1 LRIAKIA
8 KIAEIEPHISS
19 GGSFELSGGSFE
31 LSVVS
36 TCILAI
42 SAIVAIF

>member
-1 LRIAKIA
+1 LSELPKIARIAKIA
-8 KIAEIEPHISS
+8 KIEPHIS
-19 GGSFELSGGSFE
+19 SGGSFE

-42 SAIVAIF
+42 LAIVAMI